1 MMDMYSRN
9 QYLKELRKDYLKT
22 KSKKR
27 KGELLDE
34 AEKRTGL
41 NRKYLMEKLKPKSNL
56 DKDKS
61 QRKRRKEYYDSYVRE
76 ALVQLWRIFDYP
88 CGQRLEPLLK
98 NTDIIEKLR
107 TFNELN
113 CSDEVALKLKKI
125 SFRSIDEKL
134 KHQKEIEKVR
144 KKYQK
149 KVHPLLYQKIP
160 VKLSDEWDRSQLG
173 NIQTDLIE
181 HCGQSARGEYI
192 NTISNTDIATG
203 WWEGEAIMGRGQIPT
218 QEGLDRARKRFP
230 FYWKEIHSDNGTEY
244 INAHLFRYTQKEKLA
259 FSRSRPNRKNDN
271 CFVEQKNWTHV
282 KKYVGYLRYDTFK
295 EKELL
300 NELYRNELR
309 LYKNF
314 FQPVIKLVSKE
325 RIEGRIH
332 RKYEVAK
339 TPYQRVIESKEV
351 SEKQKQELK
360 KIYESLNPAE
370 LKRAIDR
377 KLDLLYKAYQEKN
390 RSPKVEPQKKL
401 KPISV
406 RNYIAQPEPISVR

>member
-9 QYLKELRKDYLKT
+9 QYLKEIRSEYLKT
-22 KSKKR
+22 KSKKE
-27 KGELLDE
+27 KGKLLDE

-76 ALVQLWRIFDYP
+76 ALVQVWRIFDYP

-98 NTDIIEKLR
+98 TEVDRLR
-107 TFNELN
+107 RLGELK
-113 CSDEVALKLKKI
+113 CSDKVAEKLKKI
-125 SFRSIDEKL
+125 SFRTIDEKL
-134 KHQKEIEKVR
+134 KHQKEVERIR

-149 KVHPLLYQKIP
+149 NVHPLLYQKIP

-173 NIQTDLIE
+173 NVQTDLVE
-181 HCGQSARGEYI
+181 HCGQSAKGEYI

-230 FYWKEIHSDNGTEY
+230 FSWREIHSDNGAEF
-244 INAHLFRYTQKEKLA
+244 INAHLFRYTQKEGLG
-259 FSRSRPNRKNDN
+259 FSRSRPNKKNDN

-282 KKYVGYLRYDTFK
+282 KRYVGYLRYDTFK
-295 EKELL
+295 EQEIL
-300 NELYRNELR
+300 NDLYHNELR

-314 FQPVIKLVSKE
+314 FQPVIKLISKE
-325 RIEGRIH
+325 RIGGKIH
-332 RKYEVAK
+332 RKYDKPK

-351 SEKQKQELK
+351 SKEKEQDLKQ
-360 KIYESLNPAE
+360 IYQSLNPAE
-370 LKRAIDR
+370 LKRTIDR
-377 KLDLLYKAYQEKN
+377 RLDLLWKAYQKKN
-390 RSPKVEPQKKL
+390 KSQKVEPLKKL